1 MAIWILYSTAT
12 MLEITTST
20 SNMGNENNP
29 TNNKSV
35 AFCVFGTSLLF
46 NNTAVGNINITFK

>member
-1 MAIWILYSTAT
+1 MAIWILYSTAAL
-12 MLEITTST
+12 LEIITST

-35 AFCVFGTSLLF
+35 AFCVFGTS
-46 NNTAVGNINITFK
+46 

>member
-20 SNMGNENNP
+20 SNMPNENNP

-35 AFCVFGTSLLF
+35 AFCVFGTS
-46 NNTAVGNINITFK
+46 